1 MDSLFSS
8 NFTID
13 SDTGLLK
20 NNGQLDREAMDP
32 LLKGLI
38 DLTVL
43 ASDMGTPSL
52 STSANVTINIE
63 VRIQHVYS

>member
-13 SDTGLLK
+13 PDTGLLK

-38 DLTVL
+38 DLMVL